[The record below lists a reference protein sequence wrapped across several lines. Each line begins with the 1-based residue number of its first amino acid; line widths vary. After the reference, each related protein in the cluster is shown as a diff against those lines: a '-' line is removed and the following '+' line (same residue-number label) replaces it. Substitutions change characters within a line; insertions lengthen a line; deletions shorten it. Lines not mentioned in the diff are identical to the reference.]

1 MVHRPSFLCHFF
13 HALYDFDANKAV
25 GKGKSEEYALS
36 FQILFLVL
44 NRFPALLFSP
54 LMFPLQVALCH
65 QLVVFNFEV
74 GRANVFS
81 GCLCPCRN
89 DAGGLWCHATLSRP
103 Q

>member
-36 FQILFLVL
+36 FQILFSRPQSLSCV
-44 NRFPALLFSP
+44 AVQS

-65 QLVVFNFEV
+65 QLVVFN
-74 GRANVFS
+74 
-81 GCLCPCRN
+81 L
-89 DAGGLWCHATLSRP
+89 
-103 Q
+103 

>member
-65 QLVVFNFEV
+65 QLVVFK
-74 GRANVFS
+74 RIS

>member
-74 GRANVFS
+74 GRANVFRAVCVLAEMTQEVY
-81 GCLCPCRN
+81 GVTP
-89 DAGGLWCHATLSRP
+89 LSRP

>member
-65 QLVVFNFEV
+65 QLG
-74 GRANVFS
+74 GRQGKRIS